1 MRAAVFEALVWGCLT
16 TSACQSPPAPTSEVV
31 VFDSGE
37 LLLQGVLWK
46 PAGPGP
52 FPAVL
57 FNHGSGRDYSE
68 QIAALGPL
76 FTGRGY
82 AFFMPYRRGHGLS
95 AEQAEWIGSQLDNA
109 EAVGGQTLWSQVMTQ
124 QLRGPHLADQLAA
137 LSWYE
142 RQPFVD
148 RDRLYIAGNSF
159 GGIQTVLVAAETD
172 RVRAVVDFAGA
183 ALTWSRSPDLREA
196 MTAAARSARVPIMF
210 VQAENDADTTP
221 SRELAAAMAAAGKPH
236 RLKIYPPF
244 GETAEDG
251 HSFGY
256 FGGNVWIDDVLE
268 FFADNS
274 Q

>member
-95 AEQAEWIGSQLDNA
+95 AEQAEWIGSQLDKA
-109 EAVGGQTLWSQVMTQ
+109 EAAGGQTLWSQVMTQ

-137 LSWYE
+137 RGGRPTGGEDVVYDQDP
-142 RQPFVD
+142 RIGDQRVRVD
-148 RDRLYIAGNSF
+148 FECVRPVLQRVRDRAGLAR
-159 GGIQTVLVAAETD
+159 QLARLADEHQPDTELV
-172 RVRAVVDFAGA
+172 G
-183 ALTWSRSPDLREA
+183 
-196 MTAAARSARVPIMF
+196 
-210 VQAENDADTTP
+210 
-221 SRELAAAMAAAGKPH
+221 
-236 RLKIYPPF
+236 
-244 GETAEDG
+244 
-251 HSFGY
+251 
-256 FGGNVWIDDVLE
+256 
-268 FFADNS
+268 
-274 Q
+274 